1 VALGY
6 VWSDAI
12 TLVAARASRLG
23 RTLGLVVVAALVAWI
38 AFKYVR
44 RRLFIRALRMAR
56 VTPDDLKARLDA
68 GEDVTIVDLRTPL
81 DREMT
86 PWAIP
91 GSRWLT
97 VEQID
102 AHESELLRM
111 RDLVLYCS

>member
-1 VALGY
+1 
-6 VWSDAI
+6 
-12 TLVAARASRLG
+12 
-23 RTLGLVVVAALVAWI
+23 
-38 AFKYVR
+38 
-44 RRLFIRALRMAR
+44 M
-56 VTPDDLKARLDA
+56 
-68 GEDVTIVDLRTPL
+68 

-102 AHESELLRM
+102 AHESELLRA